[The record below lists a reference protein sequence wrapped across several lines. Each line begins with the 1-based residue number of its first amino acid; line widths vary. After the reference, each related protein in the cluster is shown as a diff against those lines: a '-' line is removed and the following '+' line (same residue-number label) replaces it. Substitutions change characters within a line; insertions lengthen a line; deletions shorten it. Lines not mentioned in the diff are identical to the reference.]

1 MQWHPESC
9 TTHFL
14 KCYYHL
20 RYHNDAIKSWH
31 QHVVIKTKHD
41 IFCES
46 LVLCPSGGV
55 ALSDWFCCSSGVFV
69 FHFLYVYI
77 CVFNVFW
84 QSQTSEKVRATTT
97 IQGPSSE
104 LASIISSHFDF
115 LKWKQ
120 TQIKAGRQER
130 WLLGQF

>member
-46 LVLCPSGGV
+46 LVL
-55 ALSDWFCCSSGVFV
+55 ALVLQEELRSLTGVFV
-69 FHFLYVYI
+69 FHFLYVYF